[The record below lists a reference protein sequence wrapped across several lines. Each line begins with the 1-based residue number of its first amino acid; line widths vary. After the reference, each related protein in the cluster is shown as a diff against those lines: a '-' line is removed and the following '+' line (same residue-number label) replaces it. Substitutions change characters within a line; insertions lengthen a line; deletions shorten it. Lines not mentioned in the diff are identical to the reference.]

1 LEDITG
7 FDFYENLRYILP
19 GYFVLFLTAPL
30 FITEYWTNLDL
41 TEKIMY
47 GFILGF
53 FLHSFD
59 LYKLVPGFSNMKK
72 EHLMKFEKLTGR
84 KPNHVLQDVMSFTFA
99 EEKQLFKRYYGFG
112 ALKLDIAAILIFTVI
127 LKVYTI
133 ITKWAEIQQNSAT
146 LVSNFVFVFA
156 FIIVGYVVRKDGIQD
171 IKRAFNI
178 ELFVVVR
185 SLKENSGGIKEILS
199 VEKENMNI
207 FFRDD

>member
-1 LEDITG
+1 MEDITG
-7 FDFYENLRYILP
+7 FDFYESLRYILP

-99 EEKQLFKRYYGFG
+99 EEK
-112 ALKLDIAAILIFTVI
+112 
-127 LKVYTI
+127 
-133 ITKWAEIQQNSAT
+133 
-146 LVSNFVFVFA
+146 
-156 FIIVGYVVRKDGIQD
+156 
-171 IKRAFNI
+171 
-178 ELFVVVR
+178 
-185 SLKENSGGIKEILS
+185 
-199 VEKENMNI
+199 
-207 FFRDD
+207 